1 MGVHSSLDHKAIP
14 DTDLIPWLDL
24 TKGWIFFIRYC
35 VSRESLPSFISRRVI
50 RGRYLFLD
58 LDPPAATD
66 LAVTCAGWEECSPGY
81 VIKRNGFQ
89 HLALEYIAGGQWE
102 LETHG
107 RKWIVGPG
115 TIFSYGPGIAYSLK
129 ALSDSGLTK
138 YFVDIAGR
146 SASVLLTRT
155 GLRGAKPGHVLHGR
169 WLHDILDQLIE
180 TAHLRPGARKTVSRM
195 LLALLLE
202 RIREDIRTEPHFSQ
216 ARQSYE
222 LCRRYLADNYMRIR
236 NLSEAARAC
245 GVSAPHLSRL
255 FHRFD
260 TELPKDLLLR
270 LKINHAAELILRGR
284 LPVKVAAAQ
293 VGFDDPYHF
302 SRCFKRVHGVAPS
315 YFGR

>member
-1 MGVHSSLDHKAIP
+1 VVIRKHTIAEGMRR
-14 DTDLIPWLDL
+14 PWLDL
-24 TKGWIFFIRYC
+24 TIGWIFFTVLR
-35 VSRESLPSFISRRVI
+35 VSKEALPSFISRRVV

-81 VIKRNGFQ
+81 EIARDGFP
-89 HLALEYIAGGQWE
+89 HLALEYIAAGQWE
-102 LETHG
+102 LETRG
-107 RKWIVGPG
+107 RKWNIGPG
-115 TIFSYGPGIAYSLK
+115 SIFAYGHGIAYSLR
-129 ALSDSGLTK
+129 ALSGGGLGK
-138 YFVDIAGR
+138 YFVDLAGG
-146 SASVLLTRT
+146 SAHRLLSRT
-155 GLRGAKPGHVLHGR
+155 GLIGAVPGRVLHGR
-169 WLHDILDQLIE
+169 WIHDILDQLIE
-180 TAHLRPGARKTVSRM
+180 TAHLRPRARNSVSRM

-202 RIREDIRTEPHFSQ
+202 RIGEDLRTTPHFSH

-222 LCRRYLADNYMRIR
+222 HCRQYLADNYLRIHS
-236 NLSEAARAC
+236 LADAAKAC

-260 TELPKDLLLR
+260 TELPKAFLTR

-315 YFGR
+315 LFGR

>member
-1 MGVHSSLDHKAIP
+1 MARLDKMM
-14 DTDLIPWLDL
+14 D
-24 TKGWIFFIRYC
+24 IFYRLS
-35 VSRESLPSFISRRVI
+35 VARQSLPSFISRRVV

-81 VIKRNGFQ
+81 EIKRNGFHQ
-89 HLALEYIAGGQWE
+89 LALEYIAGGEWE
-102 LETHG
+102 LETRG
-107 RKWIVGPG
+107 RKWTVGPG
-115 TIFSYGPGIAYSLK
+115 TIFAYGPGVAYSLK
-129 ALSDSGLTK
+129 AVSESGLTK
-138 YFVDIAGR
+138 YFIDLAGR
-146 SASVLLTRT
+146 SAPRLLART
-155 GLRGAKPGHVLHGR
+155 GLNGATPGRVLHRR

-180 TAHLRPGARKTVSRM
+180 TTHLRPSSRKTISKM
-195 LLALLLE
+195 LLTLLLE
-202 RIREDIRTEPHFSQ
+202 RIREDIRTKPHFSH

-222 LCRRYLADNYMRIR
+222 HCRRYLADNYMRIG

-245 GVSAPHLSRL
+245 GVSAAHFSRL

-260 TELPKDLLLR
+260 TELPKAFLLR

-284 LPVKVAAAQ
+284 MPVKVAAAE

>member
-1 MGVHSSLDHKAIP
+1 MD
-14 DTDLIPWLDL
+14 
-24 TKGWIFFIRYC
+24 IFYRFL
-35 VSRESLPSFISRRVI
+35 VSTGALPGFISRRVA

-58 LDPPAATD
+58 LDPPSATD

-102 LETHG
+102 LETRG
-107 RKWIVGPG
+107 RKWNVGPG
-115 TIFSYGPGIAYSLK
+115 TIFAYGPGIAYSLK
-129 ALSDSGLTK
+129 ALSESGLTK

-146 SASVLLTRT
+146 SAPRLLAKT
-155 GLRGAKPGHVLHGR
+155 GLIGARPGRVLHGR

-180 TAHLRPGARKTVSRM
+180 TAHLRPSARKTVSRM
-195 LLALLLE
+195 LLTLLLE
-202 RIREDIRTEPHFSQ
+202 RIREDIRAKPHFSH

-222 LCRRYLADNYMRIR
+222 LCRRYLTDNYMRIR
-236 NLSEAARAC
+236 SLSEAAQAC

-302 SRCFKRVHGVAPS
+302 SRCFKRVHGTAPS
-315 YFGR
+315 LFGR